1 MLIWIS
7 FIVFILILIAIDL
20 GVLNKEDH
28 VPRTREALGY
38 TLLWATIGLSFSF
51 VVRYLF
57 DNDIIE
63 SELSGGTAM
72 LKYLTGYL
80 VELSLSMD
88 NVFVIAL
95 IFSYFQVPQKYQ
107 HRVLFWGILGAL
119 VFRAIMI
126 FLGVFLLEKFEFM
139 FYVFG
144 VILLYSAWKML
155 DTSEDIHPSKNPV
168 ILWLKRIFPITKEYH
183 GHNFFIRRR
192 HILAATPL
200 FVTLVMVE
208 TTDVVFAFDSIPA
221 ILGITTDPFLVFSS
235 NVFAILGLRSLYFVL
250 AAMIN
255 LFDYLRYSLAGILL
269 FVAVKMLV
277 HAYWAPPEWLSLVVI
292 ALLLGGGIVFSL
304 ARPAP
309 APAEPEPEAPAEP
322 KSKAVKIPKE
332 ELDN

>member
-1 MLIWIS
+1 MLIWIG

-20 GVLNKEDH
+20 GVLNKKDH
-28 VPRTREALGY
+28 VPRTREALGF

-51 VVRYLF
+51 VIRYLF
-57 DNDIIE
+57 DNGIIA
-63 SELSGGTAM
+63 SELSGGNAM
-72 LKYLTGYL
+72 IKYITGYL

-119 VFRAIMI
+119 FFRAVMI

-155 DTSEDIHPSKNPV
+155 NTSEEIHPSQNPI

-183 GHNFFIRRR
+183 GHDFFVRRR
-192 HILAATPL
+192 HVLAATPL
-200 FVTLVMVE
+200 FVALVMVE
-208 TTDVVFAFDSIPA
+208 TTDIVFAFDSIPA

-255 LFDYLRYSLAGILL
+255 RFGYLRYSLASILF
-269 FVAVKMLV
+269 FVGVKMLI
-277 HAYWAPPEWLSLVVI
+277 HDYWAPPEWVSLVVI
-292 ALLLGGGIVFSL
+292 GLLLGGGVGISL

-309 APAEPEPEAPAEP
+309 ADPELEAPTKQKGTLE
-322 KSKAVKIPKE
+322 KIPKE
-332 ELDN
+332 KIDN